1 MKEQLRKIVRE
12 IMREKAISEMN
23 EVSINEVDT
32 KKANQIR
39 KAAAGYVGPKF
50 AKKASDEDILLMAD
64 LKDEKASLYNRYLKD
79 IMGKISKL
87 QKKYNIKESVNE
99 SKKLADDVYNALNVL
114 HNLASVLYDNN
125 DKRHKI
131 IGKTIDTIE
140 RSINKR
146 EISNLSENESVNE
159 GTDKKSLE
167 LIHIGLG
174 KPNSMP
180 NPVNVYR
187 KWKSVQKKHKLSDKA
202 LGDYLTTYFKKEYE
216 IARKFYMSE
225 SLNEGTDI
233 YLNNKIQITKF
244 SGGNDG
250 KLIQINAPKIK
261 GSGDHI
267 VMKIDDFKKMLKTSS
282 NLLKQI
288 QESVNEGKKSK
299 DSTGVRKAE
308 AIHNNVDAI
317 IGLVLNDKKDAKE
330 ILGTMGP
337 VLINAIKATLN
348 HKFKPAVGSEDSL
361 KKFQSKLKDFLKFT
375 EVLLRKPSKAG
386 VKRLE
391 TMHREWW
398 NWNHGADVVLNG
410 RLTDTIIESVINEGY
425 STEEKRIVMMAVR
438 KLSKYRSVPIDQSI
452 NDLLGAGAELQRD
465 IKKGKIKK

>member
-12 IMREKAISEMN
+12 IMREKAISE
-23 EVSINEVDT
+23 IN
-32 KKANQIR
+32 
-39 KAAAGYVGPKF
+39 
-50 AKKASDEDILLMAD
+50 
-64 LKDEKASLYNRYLKD
+64 
-79 IMGKISKL
+79 
-87 QKKYNIKESVNE
+87 
-99 SKKLADDVYNALNVL
+99 
-114 HNLASVLYDNN
+114 
-125 DKRHKI
+125 
-131 IGKTIDTIE
+131 
-140 RSINKR
+140 
-146 EISNLSENESVNE
+146 
-159 GTDKKSLE
+159 
-167 LIHIGLG
+167 
-174 KPNSMP
+174 
-180 NPVNVYR
+180 
-187 KWKSVQKKHKLSDKA
+187 
-202 LGDYLTTYFKKEYE
+202 
-216 IARKFYMSE
+216 E

-410 RLTDTIIESVINEGY
+410 RLKDTIIESAINEGY
-425 STEEKRIVMMAVR
+425 STEEKRIVMMAIK
-438 KLSKYRSVPIDQSI
+438 KLAKYRNVPIDQSV

>member
-1 MKEQLRKIVRE
+1 MPAQSQQQQKLFGLALAFKRGEVKSSEVSDEIKGIADRMSEKEIEDFAKTTHKGLPKMKEQLRKIVRE

-50 AKKASDEDILLMAD
+50 AKKASDEDILVMAD
-64 LKDEKASLYNRYLKD
+64 LKDEKAKIYNRYLKD

-99 SKKLADDVYNALNVL
+99 
-114 HNLASVLYDNN
+114 
-125 DKRHKI
+125 
-131 IGKTIDTIE
+131 
-140 RSINKR
+140 
-146 EISNLSENESVNE
+146 
-159 GTDKKSLE
+159 
-167 LIHIGLG
+167 
-174 KPNSMP
+174 
-180 NPVNVYR
+180 
-187 KWKSVQKKHKLSDKA
+187 
-202 LGDYLTTYFKKEYE
+202 
-216 IARKFYMSE
+216 
-225 SLNEGTDI
+225 
-233 YLNNKIQITKF
+233 
-244 SGGNDG
+244 
-250 KLIQINAPKIK
+250 
-261 GSGDHI
+261 
-267 VMKIDDFKKMLKTSS
+267 
-282 NLLKQI
+282 
-288 QESVNEGKKSK
+288 GKKSK

-308 AIHNNVDAI
+308 AIHNNVDTI
-317 IGLVLNDKKDAKE
+317 IDLVLNDRKDAKE

-337 VLINAIKATLN
+337 VLINAIKATLK
-348 HKFKPAVGSEDSL
+348 HKFKPAAGNEDSL

-410 RLTDTIIESVINEGY
+410 RLKDTIIESVNEKYNGNARDFKYDFEMALDNMGISGKAIKKISKKGKGYEVRLSSYMSDKNTWEKIGKSIGADLVDFTKGSINIGLYESVINEGY